1 MIHLLWR
8 YGIQLG
14 ISVGIFQNVG
24 RIIMTREMIIF
35 MVGCIVGTLSARV
48 VAYQIKRE
56 KGGK

>member
-1 MIHLLWR
+1 VIHLLWR
-8 YGIQLG
+8 CGIQLG